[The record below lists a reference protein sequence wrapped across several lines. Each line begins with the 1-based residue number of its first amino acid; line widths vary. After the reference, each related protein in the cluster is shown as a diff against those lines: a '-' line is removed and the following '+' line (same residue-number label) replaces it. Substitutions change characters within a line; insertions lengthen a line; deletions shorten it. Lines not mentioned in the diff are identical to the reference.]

1 MRRYKVLTVIL
12 AMLISAARVVAYDIV
27 VTVTPTQKVL
37 PPQLALYITDPSQF
51 FTVTLNNTGGEDQDV
66 YLGLQLEHVMPN
78 DGLSIATPPQ
88 YQPDKPF
95 TIPAGGSY
103 SLTTADM
110 KNLFNHIPS
119 SAMKI
124 PEALMEGY
132 MNGSF
137 GLLPE
142 GNYEVHFQA
151 YKWHNPK
158 YAEPVP
164 CSNPIGGRNDF
175 IVCYKASAPTF
186 LTPVIGV
193 GDGDFTVAEMKTGF
207 PQLSWTQP
215 VVTCNPGAATY
226 TYTVRIVELLT
237 ATGQQPDAAM
247 DKNPVIYQS
256 GDLTSPMLTLDQLTL
271 KNKFEVGKT
280 YVAQVTAKQSGA
292 TTMNYISITNEGK
305 SPLRIFKLVEGEGED
320 EEGKK
325 RDYTFDAKG
334 MIESD
339 GDDTLYVFRNPKI
352 ISPNFPDDKVRRLY
366 EDADVYLKWDPT
378 WYLRG
383 MGNNPYDLE
392 MEYTV
397 EMFNGGEEADLEKT
411 LAKDPI
417 FTQDVTENE
426 LQIPWDEIKDK
437 VNLKDY
443 VVLRV
448 KPRCTNLAEGDSI
461 NFVDTLNVMDF
472 TMAEHISPNH
482 FACTPTVEIT
492 NFELTTK
499 EGKDFEGKEV
509 GLGEYQLTI
518 DKVEGGDAKKGFTG
532 RGRVKW
538 ELPIGTAMVHVK
550 FDTLRINTDDV
561 AIGGLASS
569 YAEDKMSNYE
579 AVENIF
585 SDLGLEDMLVKAGVP
600 YAESLQGA
608 AKKTIS
614 DKIDGLANYYS
625 LVKSAEGIYDILTGG
640 TADIY
645 MPICLPKDKLSQ
657 LNSSPVDIQITT
669 MKFAPTW
676 ATMDLLGEFTM
687 PDSKCLASD
696 LLIFGAPR
704 LCISPNHVIPEAGT
718 MALLDKFTVKDPNTD
733 YACTFNAPSDL
744 LEPTDGCFIAWKDYK
759 FEVMGV
765 DIDMKIPGLK
775 KYDVSGDKVTE
786 ELPNLKMK
794 GVIASWDDFKIDEIT
809 MDPFE
814 ADDLPGFTFT
824 CQNLAYDHSVYSNCT
839 GMSSFKFPDEYDKIE
854 GVGEAIYQEH
864 GLDGWQGL
872 YVGELSVAMPK
883 GISGT
888 DGRLKIAGKNML
900 FDRSGVTLDADLE
913 ELIGASIGD
922 FSFEINRVG
931 LTFIQSNFDNCHID
945 GKLGLPILKGEKGEP
960 AEIGLNCQIRKQID
974 DKGKKGDEFVYVFNT
989 KSLNGDYTLDLFLA
1003 KLELDDKLTYFL
1015 VEAEPQKKQGSEES
1029 ELKTKCEL
1037 LLGGKIEIGGKETIE
1052 KWAQDKVGYK
1062 LSLPDIHFVGM
1073 RMANCKPWKSKYV
1086 DIQAD
1091 IEKERAQQKKDALGG
1106 FFKEG
1111 KEFHNGK
1118 KDDGSDATF
1127 FFHTGSWSLASY
1139 KKQLGPF
1146 EFSIEDYDISKSFSG
1161 TEASLGLQVT
1171 GKVALV
1177 KGIDISGEVTLT
1189 IGGKL
1194 TGIGTDLS
1202 KISGE
1207 FDGVH
1212 LQAIG
1217 VHTSFCGMSI
1227 DGAVEFYEKGQ
1238 DPSIGKGFYAKL
1250 DIQLP
1255 GDLFGVHG
1263 DGGYFEYEGQSEGEE
1278 SYSWGWVH
1286 LSVNGKIELGPCAI
1300 TKLGGGFYMN
1310 CSRNPEGD
1318 DKKPKNVAGLVG
1330 IFMELGMASP
1340 DGETLKGDLTL
1351 NVVYNRKR
1359 KCLSTFNMTGNVKG
1373 VGGII
1378 NAKMTLV
1385 YENSESDR
1393 YLQLNITMD
1402 ASLSAESVAGAMDSF
1417 GANLGTIKDQMQ
1429 MLAGDKFQEI
1439 ITDCKQGL
1447 SSKIGANAKDPTGD
1461 PDKEEPTPPGAEE
1474 DPGTVAN
1481 ASKTKKQGGL
1491 PKMGATISLDMK
1503 ITWRAGGEEYKKPKW
1518 HLYLGE
1524 PDEKKRCTLTLIDF
1538 DSGIVDCHVGANA
1551 YICLGNELPN
1561 NGELPPLPD
1570 KIAKFLDGSK
1580 HGDYQ
1585 SDNASQAQ
1593 QARQLALQGFNG
1605 DISGG
1610 VMMGAMAY
1618 GDLTIDLGL
1627 IKGTIDAILGF
1638 DVSVVHYKN
1647 GYCVNLGKVPGY
1659 RGWYGK
1665 GQLYAY
1671 LYLALSLHFNLGFVD
1686 YDFDIAS
1693 AEIGGV
1699 LKMGGPKPNY
1709 FQGKARAK
1717 ISLLSGL
1724 FKFDKS
1730 FEFECGQ
1737 YCQLFKGNPLDDFIL
1752 FDDCTLGDTIR
1763 GKGWT
1768 KVDKNKVAVTADMQ
1782 PKVKVNVS
1790 TPQYANTKAPLTEH
1804 FRLLDEN
1811 ELERIAA
1818 QFGEGSEKWEQS
1830 KMQAKRTFVFR
1841 DFGEVWLYEYDDP
1854 SSYTSHTPVAENA
1867 SFNLKKMLAQE
1878 WCGAKKMY
1886 TIPLQKGGGKS
1897 RHYIDLG
1904 ELRKNLKAG
1913 KFYRLVAAGYAKEIQ
1928 KGVEED
1934 PFTYYDGGKKKGNI
1948 PWIRSTEYYFQT
1960 EDESIVNDKAP
1971 LQDYV
1976 AIAYPSHYNQLRSPE
1991 ADISKTTGAVNHIKC
2006 YLNDVKAP
2014 TIALTEDLST
2024 KAFKNG
2030 KLYWRLLNP
2039 MGKQLDIVENAW
2051 VKGTATNGTKLNT
2064 INMEPARRL
2073 NAKAGEKYILQL
2085 DYYTR
2090 EYVSDDEFNPD
2101 DKKWMTMDTTLVKLY
2116 VETLPEKYTWRTGTP
2131 NSNVRTCEYDQP
2143 FVAQKITSATINPP
2157 YIRSKTDTQIHDGN
2171 YFTQCPIT
2179 FIGYMSNFAFPAG
2192 WEITERNFFNI
2203 EVTTSESVFYQDAN
2217 GGGKYEGAYD
2227 QNSSYNVYN
2236 AWNQIKNTFIYTI
2249 PENRTTYP
2257 MQYPLSGTWHKG
2269 NFGSWDY
2276 VHDVDDRITAYYP
2289 TSTSDWKF
2297 ALTEILSRFQQVY
2310 SRTEK
2315 ASKAINKIAKEVEDK
2330 QREYG
2335 KEEAGDYLKEKYGN
2349 PYDSDNKRF
2358 NEFFYKRT
2366 YNKDTKQYDYECKTN
2381 YYKQCALLAISHKK
2395 TLLKEWYDNHRGTYV
2410 NEDGQYVH
2418 SVDDTHS
2425 FFVPAYQFP
2434 VIWSIG
2440 TLEGIDGAYKGM
2452 KKDNSRA
2459 KVQGPVWGKMTGM
2472 KWYERYQA
2480 EYRYRMNKNWH
2491 TDHYWSYRESESV
2504 ESQKVFSPSTAKN
2517 LFKELRVSVYRV
2529 NAYDTESGH
2538 YEVIVNLLNGSS
2550 QFNLLGTDPLTSSA
2564 KFIVASENFG
2574 NTSDK
2579 SLGTKT
2585 GAGKSVTVD
2594 TKTYTSTLTSS
2605 EMDWY
2610 LQKVKE
2616 MHDSCQV
2623 FYDRCAPHWED
2634 YKSNAE
2640 KLVKAAAKVEK
2651 SAINIV
2657 AYYHNT
2663 GAHPSLS
2670 ATYDKQKQSFQEEI
2684 KDARK
2689 WRDAVSSA
2697 VSWLSP
2703 KQGGISTYDPLT
2715 KKSGRFRSL
2724 SAMEKNLS
2732 YYMDTYITPQS
2743 DPNDAQYKRYR
2754 AMQDEAKSWNTKLQ
2768 EWYDEA
2774 YASRYHDGGYCKD
2787 AVDLINWAE
2796 DHMKRMTPENAQ
2808 KSRTAHNS
2816 AYSRRGNA
2824 LNANDREVKTAVNN
2838 ADKALAD
2845 AKKKTGYVDYTVV
2858 EKATGVINR
2867 YDTNVRLDDLD
2878 LIDIKGIKEKGA
2890 ASKVIIPEVS
2900 NPKVSTPVSNP
2911 KVSTPVSNPKVSTP
2925 VNTPKVN
2932 TPLNKVTTP
2941 AVRNVKRPDAS
2952 LNDQPGDVYLTIP
2965 VPAVIP
2971 AGDDDEVVVGRIA
2984 RAGAEKKNKKLSQA
2998 EKDRGKLISKLI
3010 NEKVNVIEDLKTLIS
3025 DLQAVLDDYDI
3036 INQSLQTLK
3045 TQSERIAGWKK
3056 DINGEGGYMQTI
3068 LDVAND
3074 QCNNYKYCV
3083 NYVDEIQKI
3092 NEKLGSDSARIVKAY
3107 GKLPKAEEIRRNLEA
3122 AKRKLDQAEGRDTL
3136 QADRLTGRIDSL
3148 LAVIQSRLSKYETL
3162 SLRRNGYY
3170 KLWTIYNNA
3179 TIYQEEYRSGDL
3191 TRIPDCIAECE
3202 KYPEALAQYEAYCQG
3217 LSEVPSFIQTAADG
3231 VWEDFHAAGYDD
3243 SHEAVQRARKLW
3255 DDENR
3260 YDEAT
3265 ASLAQIQKWLKEM
3278 QGYSTGGENSIESI
3292 LARAKK
3298 EQENPSP
3305 ELIEATVGYVN
3316 DRLREMLDQTSTHVE
3331 NAVWGN
3337 GMTES
3342 ALSDFDRLY
3351 SEAKTYWKNY
3361 ESLLGVYGTTER
3373 AYLDELSSCRDNCTH
3388 LARLADDL
3396 KKEYDTQFSA
3406 VVEQSENDTA
3416 RANRCMEMIPAGAA
3430 SMPNLSGGLKEAQ
3443 QAYKT
3448 IMDNCARVQATADAM
3463 KVAYEETLPKRYAEE
3478 VRSFSAKVEKAYSYL
3493 RTHHKPQL
3501 VPEIVVPAYIKDI
3514 QKRQATALT
3523 ASTLVNRSYNKS
3535 QTDYEALMTARNRM
3549 MSYWN
3554 TYRLQKQ
3561 QKQSTTILR
3570 NTLANCTAQAD
3581 IMIEKALM
3589 VVTNCSEA
3597 IKSIDSH
3604 MESYDIAQSEL
3615 QYVLAHASVSPSGYS
3630 TANSKVNQMRSTI
3643 NSMSSKR
3650 PTLQTRYDNVLKYG
3664 QEAKDMKSKATS
3676 ENRNIGSKVF
3686 RR

>member
-256 GDLTSPMLTLDQLTL
+256 GDLTSPMLTLDKVTL
-271 KNKFEVGKT
+271 QTKFEVGKT

-292 TTMNYISITNEGK
+292 TAMNYVSITNEGK
-305 SPLRIFKLVEGEGED
+305 SPLRIFKLVDGTEDDKNRLFSITEGDIE
-320 EEGKK
+320 EEGG
-325 RDYTFDAKG
+325 A
-334 MIESD
+334 
-339 GDDTLYVFRNPKI
+339 DTLYRFRNPTI
-352 ISPNFPDDKVRRLY
+352 TSPNFPDEKVRRLY
-366 EDADVYLKWDPT
+366 QEADVMLSWDPA
-378 WYLRG
+378 WYLG
-383 MGNNPYDLE
+383 GVGKNPYDLE
-392 MEYTV
+392 MEYVV
-397 EMFNGGEEADLEKT
+397 EMFNGHDEADMEKA
-411 LAKDPI
+411 LASEPI
-417 FTQDVTENE
+417 YTTTTKEVKYD
-426 LQIPWDEIKDK
+426 IPWEEIKGK

-448 KPRCTNLAEGDSI
+448 RPNCTNLAEGDSI
-461 NFVDTLNVMDF
+461 NFENDTINVMDF

-518 DKVEGGDAKKGFTG
+518 DKVEGGDAKKGFNG
-532 RGRVKW
+532 HGRVKW
-538 ELPIGTAMVHVK
+538 ELPVGTAMVHVK

-561 AIGGLASS
+561 AIGGLAST
-569 YAEDKMSNYE
+569 YAGPTMSNYE

-585 SDLGLEDMLVKAGVP
+585 SDLGLEDMLVEAGVP
-600 YAESLQGA
+600 YAEKLEGA

-625 LVKSAEGIYDILTGG
+625 LVKSSQGIYDLLTGG
-640 TADIY
+640 TTDIY
-645 MPICLPKDKLSQ
+645 MPICLPKEKVSQ

-687 PDSKCLASD
+687 PKSECLASD

-718 MALLDKFTVKDPNTD
+718 LALLDKFTVKEPSTEFM
-733 YACTFNAPSDL
+733 CTFNAPSDL

-824 CQNLAYDHSVYSNCT
+824 CQKMAYDHSVYSNCT

-864 GLDGWQGL
+864 GLDGWEGL
-872 YVGELSVAMPK
+872 YVGEISVAMPK
-883 GISGT
+883 GITGT

-931 LTFIQSNFDNCHID
+931 LTFIQNNFDNCHID

-1146 EFSIEDYDISKSFSG
+1146 EFSIEDYEITKNFSG

-1177 KGIDISGEVTLT
+1177 KGIDISGEVTLS

-1238 DPSIGKGFYAKL
+1238 DPAIGKGFYAKL

-1340 DGETLKGDLTL
+1340 DGETLKGELTL

-1717 ISLLSGL
+1717 ISLLGGL

-1811 ELERIAA
+1811 ELERIAG
-1818 QFGEGSEKWEQS
+1818 QFGEGSDEWEKS

-1841 DFGEVWLYEYDDP
+1841 DFGEVWLYEYSDP
-1854 SSYTSHTPVAENA
+1854 SKYKEHSTVAENA
-1867 SFNLKKMLAQE
+1867 FFYQKKKRAKE
-1878 WCGAKKMY
+1878 YCGADSMY
-1886 TIPLQKGGGKS
+1886 TIPLVNGGSKS
-1897 RHYIDLG
+1897 RRYIDLAS
-1904 ELRKNLKAG
+1904 LRKNLKAG

-1948 PWIRSTEYYFQT
+1948 PWIRSTEYFFQT
-1960 EDESIVNDKAP
+1960 EAENIVNDKAP

-1991 ADISKTTGAVNHIKC
+1991 ADISKTTGAVKHIKC

-2014 TIALTEDLST
+2014 TIALTQDIRD

-2051 VKGTATNGTKLNT
+2051 VEGKDPDGTVDAKML
-2064 INMEPARRL
+2064 NMEPIREL
-2073 NAKAGEKYILQL
+2073 NAVAGEKYILQL

-2116 VETLPEKYTWRTGTP
+2116 VETLPSDRNWRVGTGNT
-2131 NSNVRTCEYDQP
+2131 SDEELKKIKSCTYDQP
-2143 FVAQKITSATINPP
+2143 FIAQKVTSTKINRP
-2157 YIRSKTDTQIHDGN
+2157 YSGRKFDGEILDT
-2171 YFTQCPIT
+2171 YEYTKCPYT
-2179 FIGYMSNFAFPAG
+2179 FISYMSNYVFPAG
-2192 WEITERNFFNI
+2192 WEITDRKFYGI
-2203 EVTTSESVFYQDAN
+2203 EVTTSESLLFHDPN
-2217 GGGKYEGAYD
+2217 GGGKYEGKYD
-2227 QNSSYNVYN
+2227 ESNTYRSHDAFDEV
-2236 AWNQIKNTFIYTI
+2236 KNTVVYVL
-2249 PENRTTYP
+2249 PGSTYKESNGNKHYVKP
-2257 MQYPLSGTWHKG
+2257 IQFPLSKYWHENGFG
-2269 NFGSWDY
+2269 NWDY
-2276 VHDVDDRITAYYP
+2276 VHDVDDRIHYFNPSSKINTDEFCTP
-2289 TSTSDWKF
+2289 IFESIN
-2297 ALTEILSRFQQVY
+2297 EVY
-2310 SRTEK
+2310 SRTAK
-2315 ASKAINKIAKEVEDK
+2315 ASKAIHDVAVAVERK
-2330 QREYG
+2330 QRTWY
-2335 KEEAGDYLKEKYGN
+2335 
-2349 PYDSDNKRF
+2349 P
-2358 NEFFYKRT
+2358 T
-2366 YNKDTKQYDYECKTN
+2366 KDTQESRHD
-2381 YYKQCALLAISHKK
+2381 ALEHKK
-2395 TLLKEWYDNHRGTYV
+2395 DMMKEWYANHRGTYV
-2410 NEDGQYVH
+2410 NEDGEYVH
-2418 SVDDTHS
+2418 AIDDNHS
-2425 FFVPAYQFP
+2425 FFIPAYQFP
-2434 VIWSIG
+2434 VIW
-2440 TLEGIDGAYKGM
+2440 GISAAEKISSAYSGMSSKNDRAKWPGYTWSRLSGMTWYKGYSD
-2452 KKDNSRA
+2452 KWWHWEGSLWTNKSRWTYDEQTA
-2459 KVQGPVWGKMTGM
+2459 E
-2472 KWYERYQA
+2472 KWEDFKIA
-2480 EYRYRMNKNWH
+2480 EAQELFEKAY
-2491 TDHYWSYRESESV
+2491 V
-2504 ESQKVFSPSTAKN
+2504 TA
-2517 LFKELRVSVYRV
+2517 YRV
-2529 NAYDTESGH
+2529 NSYDMNGGH
-2538 YEVIVNLLNGSS
+2538 YFAVNNLLNGRSW
-2550 QFNLLGTDPLTSSA
+2550 FNIMCNDPLTDSHA
-2564 KFIVASENFG
+2564 GYVVGETFG
-2574 NTSDK
+2574 NNTGTSV
-2579 SLGTKT
+2579 GTTT
-2585 GAGKSVTVD
+2585 GGGKYVPVD
-2594 TKTYTSTLTSS
+2594 AKTYTSTLTSS
-2605 EMDWY
+2605 EMDYY
-2610 LQKVKE
+2610 LRQVKE
-2616 MHDSCQV
+2616 MHDSCQQLFDYCDV
-2623 FYDRCAPHWED
+2623 YWPR
-2634 YKSNAE
+2634 YKSRAE
-2640 KLVKAAAKVEK
+2640 KLVKAAAKAEK
-2651 SAINIV
+2651 SAINAV
-2657 AYYHNT
+2657 KYYADSN
-2663 GAHPSLS
+2663 GNESQFGQM
-2670 ATYDKQKQSFQEEI
+2670 YDRNKTLVQNDV

-2689 WRDAVSSA
+2689 WRDSVNVAVSY
-2697 VSWLSP
+2697 LSP
-2703 KQGGISTYDPLT
+2703 NQPLYLVSPIT
-2715 KKSGRFRSL
+2715 FKYGRFRTL
-2724 SAMEKNLS
+2724 KTIATHLA

-2754 AMQDEAKSWNTKLQ
+2754 SMQDEASSWLTKLQ
-2768 EWYDEA
+2768 EWYNEA
-2774 YASRYHDGGYCKD
+2774 HASRYDEGGYCKEAIKLTD
-2787 AVDLINWAE
+2787 WAE
-2796 DHMKRMTPENAQ
+2796 KELNKLTPENAA
-2808 KSRTAHNS
+2808 KVRSAAFS
-2816 AYSRRGNA
+2816 AYDCRNQVVNV
-2824 LNANDREVKTAVNN
+2824 LLKKVKEAGAA

-2911 KVSTPVSNPKVSTP
+2911 KVSTPVNTPKVSTP

-3036 INQSLQTLK
+3036 INKSLETMEEQTKLALPYDDK
-3045 TQSERIAGWKK
+3045 IV
-3056 DINGEGGYMQTI
+3056 GEGGYAQVIRETM
-3068 LDVAND
+3068 ND
-3074 QCNNYKYCV
+3074 QCAYYKNSMKYH
-3083 NYVDEIQKI
+3083 DEISQ
-3092 NEKLGSDSARIVKAY
+3092 EYESMTAY
-3107 GKLPKAEEIRRNLEA
+3107 SSNIRKTLEKLPKAEEIRRNLEA

-3136 QADRLTGRIDSL
+3136 QADRLMGRVDSL
-3148 LAVIQSRLSKYETL
+3148 LAVVQKRMSKFDIE
-3162 SLRRNGYY
+3162 SLRRKGYDN
-3170 KLWTIYNNA
+3170 LWNIYHVVL
-3179 TIYQEEYRSGDL
+3179 QYRRDYMDGDL
-3191 TRIPDCIAECE
+3191 RRIPDCIAECE
-3202 KYPEALAQYEAYCQG
+3202 KYPEALAQYEAYYQE
-3217 LSEVPSFIQTAADG
+3217 LAQVPPFIQTAADD

-3243 SHEAVQRARKLW
+3243 SHEVVQKARKLW
-3255 DDENR
+3255 ADENR
-3260 YDEAT
+3260 YDDAT
-3265 ASLAQIQKWLKEM
+3265 AVLAEVAKWLSQVQSLAND
-3278 QGYSTGGENSIESI
+3278 GDDSIESI
-3292 LARAKK
+3292 LAQAKK
-3298 EQENPSP
+3298 DLENPSP
-3305 ELIEATVGYVN
+3305 ELLEKLGDFVVSKMDEIE
-3316 DRLREMLDQTSTHVE
+3316 RHTHVYSGHAKWCNDE
-3331 NAVWGN
+3331 
-3337 GMTES
+3337 TERS
-3342 ALSDFDRLY
+3342 LSEFDRLY
-3351 SEAKTYWKNY
+3351 TEVQNYWSKY
-3361 ESLLGVYGTTER
+3361 ESLLPVFETPER
-3373 AYLDELSSCRDNCTH
+3373 AYLDELSSCRDNCNH
-3388 LARLADDL
+3388 LARLAGDL
-3396 KKEYDTQFSA
+3396 KTEYDTQFS
-3406 VVEQSENDTA
+3406 VIEEQAQKDTA
-3416 RANRCMEMIPAGAA
+3416 KANRYMEMIPADFA
-3430 SMPNLSGGLKEAQ
+3430 SNPNLQASVKRAQ
-3443 QAYKT
+3443 ETQKKV
-3448 IMDNCARVQATADAM
+3448 MDNCARYMDAASAM
-3463 KVAYEETLPKRYAEE
+3463 KVAFEETLPKRYAEE
-3478 VRSFSAKVEKAYSYL
+3478 VGSFRSKVEQAYNYL

-3501 VPEIVVPAYIKDI
+3501 VPEIVVPGYVSDIK
-3514 QKRQATALT
+3514 KRSADAGINSTA
-3523 ASTLVNRSYNKS
+3523 VNRYDRVS
-3535 QTDYEALMTARNRM
+3535 QTDYEAFMTARNRM
-3549 MSYWN
+3549 HKYWL
-3554 TYRLQKQ
+3554 TYQDQKAR
-3561 QKQSTTILR
+3561 KLTSSTLR
-3570 NTLANCTAQAD
+3570 TTLANCIAEAD
-3581 IMIEKALM
+3581 KMLTLSTRLLTDCDAGEKLIDGEM
-3589 VVTNCSEA
+3589 
-3597 IKSIDSH
+3597 KSF
-3604 MESYDIAQSEL
+3604 DIVRQEL
-3615 QYVLAHASVSPSGYS
+3615 NYVRQNASVSPRGYS
-3630 TANSKVNQMRSTI
+3630 SASSYSDGMRKTVEK
-3643 NSMSSKR
+3643 MSSKR
-3650 PTLQTRYDNVLKYG
+3650 PTLESRRRSVIQYG
-3664 QEAKDMKSKATS
+3664 QEANDMKSKATS
-3676 ENRNIGSKVF
+3676 ENRNIGSKAF

>member
-88 YQPDKPF
+88 YQPDKAF

-256 GDLTSPMLTLDQLTL
+256 GDLTSPMLTLDKVTL
-271 KNKFEVGKT
+271 QTKFEVGKT

-292 TTMNYISITNEGK
+292 TAMNYVSITNEGK
-305 SPLRIFKLVEGEGED
+305 SPLRIFKLVDGTEDDKNRLFSITEGDIE
-320 EEGKK
+320 EEGG
-325 RDYTFDAKG
+325 A
-334 MIESD
+334 
-339 GDDTLYVFRNPKI
+339 DTLYRFRNPTI
-352 ISPNFPDDKVRRLY
+352 TSPNFPDEKVRRLY
-366 EDADVYLKWDPT
+366 QEADVMLSWDPA
-378 WYLRG
+378 WYLG
-383 MGNNPYDLE
+383 GVGKNPYDLE
-392 MEYTV
+392 MEYVV
-397 EMFNGGEEADLEKT
+397 EMFNGHDEADMEKA
-411 LAKDPI
+411 LASEPI
-417 FTQDVTENE
+417 YTTTTKEVKYD
-426 LQIPWDEIKDK
+426 IPWEEIKGK

-448 KPRCTNLAEGDSI
+448 RPNCTNLAEGDSI
-461 NFVDTLNVMDF
+461 NFENDTINVMDF

-482 FACTPTVEIT
+482 FACTPTVILE

-509 GLGEYQLTI
+509 ALGEYQLTI
-518 DKVEGGDAKKGFTG
+518 DKVEGGNREKGFNG

-538 ELPIGTAMVHVK
+538 ELPVGTAMVHVK

-561 AIGGLASS
+561 AIGGLAST
-569 YAEDKMSNYE
+569 YAGPTMSNYE

-585 SDLGLEDMLVKAGVP
+585 SDLGLEDMLVEAGVP
-600 YAESLQGA
+600 YAEKLEGA

-625 LVKSAEGIYDILTGG
+625 LVKSSQGIYDLLTGG
-640 TADIY
+640 TTDIY
-645 MPICLPKDKLSQ
+645 MPICLPKEKVSQ

-687 PDSKCLASD
+687 PKSECLASD

-718 MALLDKFTVKDPNTD
+718 LALLDKFTVKEPSTEFM
-733 YACTFNAPSDL
+733 CTFNAPSDL
-744 LEPTDGCFIAWKDYK
+744 LEPTDGCFIAWKNYK

-824 CQNLAYDHSVYSNCT
+824 CQKMAYDHSVYSNCS
-839 GMSSFKFPDEYDKIE
+839 GMSSFKFPEEYDKRE
-854 GVGEAIYQEH
+854 GVGEDVYMEH

-883 GISGT
+883 GITGT

-931 LTFIQSNFDNCHID
+931 LTFIQNNFDNCHID

-1146 EFSIEDYDISKSFSG
+1146 EFSIEDYEITKNFSG

-1177 KGIDISGEVTLT
+1177 KGIDISGEVTLS

-1238 DPSIGKGFYAKL
+1238 DPAIGKGFYAKL

-1340 DGETLKGDLTL
+1340 DGETLKGELTL

-1385 YENSESDR
+1385 YENSPSDR

-1659 RGWYGK
+1659 RGWYGR

-1717 ISLLSGL
+1717 ISLLGGL

-1948 PWIRSTEYYFQT
+1948 PWVKSTEYYFQT

-2051 VKGTATNGTKLNT
+2051 VKGTATNSTKLNT

-2131 NSNVRTCEYDQP
+2131 YSNIRSCEYDQP
-2143 FVAQKITSATINPP
+2143 FIAQKITSATINPP
-2157 YIRSKTDTQIHDGN
+2157 YSSPKTDTQIHNGN

-2179 FIGYMSNFAFPAG
+2179 FISYMSNFAFPAG

-2217 GGGKYEGAYD
+2217 GGGKYEGAYN
-2227 QNSSYNVYN
+2227 QNNTYNVHN

-2257 MQYPLSGTWHKG
+2257 LQYPLAGTWHKG
-2269 NFGSWDY
+2269 NYGSWDY
-2276 VHDVDDRITAYYP
+2276 VHDVDERITAYYP
-2289 TSTSDWKF
+2289 TSTSDWSWS
-2297 ALTEILSRFQQVY
+2297 LTEILSHLQQVY

-2315 ASKAINKIAKEVEDK
+2315 ASKAINKIATEVEKK

-2335 KEEAGDYLKEKYGN
+2335 KTEAGQDMLKSCFSCYALKE
-2349 PYDSDNKRF
+2349 
-2358 NEFFYKRT
+2358 
-2366 YNKDTKQYDYECKTN
+2366 YNKKEQKYDTIITANNYYQQRDTK
-2381 YYKQCALLAISHKK
+2381 AIQKKK

-2472 KWYERYQA
+2472 KWLERYQA
-2480 EYRYRMNKNWH
+2480 EYRYRMNKKWH

-2574 NTSDK
+2574 NTSNS

-2585 GAGKSVTVD
+2585 GSSNYVPVD
-2594 TKTYTSTLTSS
+2594 TKTFTSTLTSS
-2605 EMDWY
+2605 EMDYY
-2610 LQKVKE
+2610 LRQVKE
-2616 MHDSCQV
+2616 MHDSCQQLFDYCDV
-2623 FYDRCAPHWED
+2623 YWPR
-2634 YKSNAE
+2634 YKSRAE
-2640 KLVKAAAKVEK
+2640 KLVKAAAKAEK
-2651 SAINIV
+2651 SAINAV
-2657 AYYHNT
+2657 KYYADSN
-2663 GAHPSLS
+2663 GNESQFGQM
-2670 ATYDKQKQSFQEEI
+2670 YDRNKTLVQNDV

-2689 WRDAVSSA
+2689 WRDSVNVAVSY
-2697 VSWLSP
+2697 LSP
-2703 KQGGISTYDPLT
+2703 NQPLYLVSPIT
-2715 KKSGRFRSL
+2715 FKYGRFRTL
-2724 SAMEKNLS
+2724 KTIATHLA

-2754 AMQDEAKSWNTKLQ
+2754 SMQDEASSWLTKLQ
-2768 EWYDEA
+2768 EWYNEA
-2774 YASRYHDGGYCKD
+2774 HASRYDEGGYCKEAIKLTD
-2787 AVDLINWAE
+2787 WAE
-2796 DHMKRMTPENAQ
+2796 KELNKLTPENAA
-2808 KSRTAHNS
+2808 KVRSAAFS
-2816 AYSRRGNA
+2816 AYDCRNQVVNV
-2824 LNANDREVKTAVNN
+2824 LLKKVKEAGAA

-2911 KVSTPVSNPKVSTP
+2911 KVSTPVNTPKVSTP

-3036 INQSLQTLK
+3036 INQSLETMEEQTKLAPPYDDK
-3045 TQSERIAGWKK
+3045 IV
-3056 DINGEGGYMQTI
+3056 GEGGYAQVIRETM
-3068 LDVAND
+3068 ND
-3074 QCNNYKYCV
+3074 QCAYYKNSMKYH
-3083 NYVDEIQKI
+3083 DEISQ
-3092 NEKLGSDSARIVKAY
+3092 EYESMTAY
-3107 GKLPKAEEIRRNLEA
+3107 SSNIRKTLDKLPKAEEIRRNLEA

-3136 QADRLTGRIDSL
+3136 QADRLMGRVDSL
-3148 LAVIQSRLSKYETL
+3148 LAVVQKRMSKFDIE
-3162 SLRRNGYY
+3162 SLRRKGYDN
-3170 KLWTIYNNA
+3170 LWNIYHVVL
-3179 TIYQEEYRSGDL
+3179 QYRRDYMDGDL
-3191 TRIPDCIAECE
+3191 RRIPDCIAECE
-3202 KYPEALAQYEAYCQG
+3202 KYPEALAQYEAYYQE
-3217 LSEVPSFIQTAADG
+3217 LAQVPPFIQTAADD

-3243 SHEAVQRARKLW
+3243 SHEVVQKARKLW
-3255 DDENR
+3255 ADENR
-3260 YDEAT
+3260 YDDAT
-3265 ASLAQIQKWLKEM
+3265 TVLAEVAKWLSQVQSLAND
-3278 QGYSTGGENSIESI
+3278 GDDSIESI
-3292 LARAKK
+3292 LAQAKK
-3298 EQENPSP
+3298 DLENPSP
-3305 ELIEATVGYVN
+3305 ELLEKLGDFVVSKMDEIE
-3316 DRLREMLDQTSTHVE
+3316 RHTHVYSGHAKWCNDE
-3331 NAVWGN
+3331 
-3337 GMTES
+3337 TERS
-3342 ALSDFDRLY
+3342 LSEFDRLY
-3351 SEAKTYWKNY
+3351 SEAKNYWSKY
-3361 ESLLGVYGTTER
+3361 ESLLPVFETPER
-3373 AYLDELSSCRDNCTH
+3373 AYLDELSSCRDNCNH
-3388 LARLADDL
+3388 LARLAGDL
-3396 KKEYDTQFSA
+3396 KTEYDTQFS
-3406 VVEQSENDTA
+3406 VIEEQAQKDTA
-3416 RANRCMEMIPAGAA
+3416 KANRYMEMIPADFA
-3430 SMPNLSGGLKEAQ
+3430 SNPNLQASVKRAQ
-3443 QAYKT
+3443 ETQKKV
-3448 IMDNCARVQATADAM
+3448 MDNCARYMDAASAM

-3478 VRSFSAKVEKAYSYL
+3478 VRSFRAKVEQAYNYL
-3493 RTHHKPQL
+3493 RTYHKPQL
-3501 VPEIVVPAYIKDI
+3501 VPEIVVPGYVSDIK
-3514 QKRQATALT
+3514 KRSADAGINSTA
-3523 ASTLVNRSYNKS
+3523 VNRYDRVS
-3535 QTDYEALMTARNRM
+3535 QTDYEAFMTARNKM
-3549 MSYWN
+3549 HKYWL
-3554 TYRLQKQ
+3554 TYQDQKAR
-3561 QKQSTTILR
+3561 KLTSSTLR
-3570 NTLANCTAQAD
+3570 TTLANCIAEAD
-3581 IMIEKALM
+3581 KMLTLSTRLLTDCDAGEKLIDGEM
-3589 VVTNCSEA
+3589 
-3597 IKSIDSH
+3597 KSF
-3604 MESYDIAQSEL
+3604 DIVRQEL
-3615 QYVLAHASVSPSGYS
+3615 NYVRQNASVSPRGYS
-3630 TANSKVNQMRSTI
+3630 SASSYSDGMRKTVEK
-3643 NSMSSKR
+3643 MSSKR
-3650 PTLQTRYDNVLKYG
+3650 PTLESRRRSVIQYG
-3664 QEAKDMKSKATS
+3664 QEANDMKSKATS
-3676 ENRNIGSKVF
+3676 ENRNIGSKAF